1 METSLMLARLIGPV
15 MVVMG
20 AYILLRTEH
29 LARAAREI
37 LDSAALLMIAGL
49 LAFVPGLAIV
59 LAHNVWVAGWP
70 VIVTLLGWIAML
82 AGLARMFMPDT
93 MRRVGATMLDRP
105 RVFFVGP
112 GLVMLALGGF
122 LCLKGFQ
129 G

>member
-20 AYILLRTEH
+20 AYVLLRPEH
-29 LARAAREI
+29 LERAAREI

-70 VIVTLLGWIAML
+70 VVVTLMGWIAML
-82 AGLARMFMPDT
+82 AGLARMFLPDT
-93 MRRVGATMLDRP
+93 MRRAGEVMLGRP
-105 RVFFVGP
+105 RIFLVGP
-112 GLVMLALGGF
+112 GLVMLAVGGF